1 MAINPVFESDEIRLT
16 ELIRGFKSYGWYLIK
31 KSWIIVIVSILMIY
45 AGMTFARLSDKNW
58 VANTSFNALDSKG
71 SLGGLMSI
79 ASSLGISTGA
89 GTTNDVLM
97 GIFSSRYTFKTA
109 MLAEVP
115 YKKHIEKVG
124 NIYLEISGMS
134 EEFKKDPLWK
144 DFKFKATDIYHLS
157 EKEDML
163 LSNLYDGFQDEVIVY
178 EIDPLVGLIKGY
190 VTSTSYDYSLNMC
203 EQMLEAT
210 VDFYNIS
217 ANEKS
222 MDAYMKLK
230 NKVDSLAGTIR
241 FKQNQLASLNDRS
254 VYNRKEQG
262 VTTRS
267 EFIRDLGILNMQYT
281 ESVTSLESAKGSL
294 STQSQVVR
302 IVDAP
307 RYSMFLDERKQTFWG
322 IIGGIVGGFFT
333 VLILCIVK
341 ASKDAFKEEK
351 DMLIAQNI
359 NQGSAS

>member
-1 MAINPVFESDEIRLT
+1 
-16 ELIRGFKSYGWYLIK
+16 
-31 KSWIIVIVSILMIY
+31 
-45 AGMTFARLSDKNW
+45 
-58 VANTSFNALDSKG
+58 
-71 SLGGLMSI
+71 
-79 ASSLGISTGA
+79 
-89 GTTNDVLM
+89 
-97 GIFSSRYTFKTA
+97 
-109 MLAEVP
+109 
-115 YKKHIEKVG
+115 
-124 NIYLEISGMS
+124 
-134 EEFKKDPLWK
+134 
-144 DFKFKATDIYHLS
+144 
-157 EKEDML
+157 
-163 LSNLYDGFQDEVIVY
+163 
-178 EIDPLVGLIKGY
+178 
-190 VTSTSYDYSLNMC
+190 
-203 EQMLEAT
+203 
-210 VDFYNIS
+210 
-217 ANEKS
+217 